1 MPPLLA
7 TSSGALYNLT
17 DRWRTCKTTPSVVR
31 KGGKIKIS
39 LSGGTWLELDNLHSR
54 VGRKGGMVTISFAR
68 GKHMQF
74 AVVLV
79 IYDII

>member
-1 MPPLLA
+1 MNSRGCRACVEGGSCAILRAKYPIMHEKVEKQ
-7 TSSGALYNLT
+7 TNNS
-17 DRWRTCKTTPSVVR
+17 RVRR
-31 KGGKIKIS
+31 KG
-39 LSGGTWLELDNLHSR
+39 R
-54 VGRKGGMVTISFAR
+54 MVTIPFAR

>member
-1 MPPLLA
+1 MLVI
-7 TSSGALYNLT
+7 T
-17 DRWRTCKTTPSVVR
+17 
-31 KGGKIKIS
+31 
-39 LSGGTWLELDNLHSR
+39 GTNSR
-54 VGRKGGMVTISFAR
+54 VCRKGGMVTISFAR